1 MTEEPLLEVEH
12 LSVQYRRP
20 GMFAKPVTVVDDVTF
35 SVRAGETVGLVG
47 ESGAGKSTVGRA
59 VLGLVPTS
67 GGVIRFEGVD
77 LAGPGGAKARSR
89 LQVVFQDPYGSLNP
103 SRRVGATLREP
114 LEVRHGLSSR
124 EAGERITRMLQ
135 RVELPADA
143 QLRLPHGFSG
153 GQRQRIGIARA
164 LTPRP
169 RLVVCDEATS
179 ALDVLTREKVVG
191 LLAQIQDETG
201 VAYLFIAH
209 DLPLVAGFADRVVVL
224 YRGRVM
230 ESGPAR
236 VVGEDPRHP
245 YTRALVLAV
254 PGLDPDEQQRRRSA
268 RRELRAT
275 VNASEPPADGC
286 PFAPRCPSAAD
297 LCWTRRPRQLRVED
311 RTVACHLVD
320 PDVDHPESGGPMGGA
335 AE

>member
-1 MTEEPLLEVEH
+1 MTEEPLLHVEH
-12 LSVQYRRP
+12 LSVRYRRR
-20 GMFAKPVTVVDDVTF
+20 GMFAKPVTVIDDVSFT
-35 SVRAGETVGLVG
+35 VRAGETVGLVG
-47 ESGAGKSTVGRA
+47 ESGAGKSTIGRA

-77 LAGPGGAKARSR
+77 LAGPDGTEARSR

-103 SRRVGATLREP
+103 SRRIGATLREP

-124 EAGERITRMLQ
+124 AAGDRITDMLQ
-135 RVELPADA
+135 QVELPADA
-143 QLRLPHGFSG
+143 VHRLPRGFSG

-164 LTPRP
+164 LAPRP

-179 ALDVLTREKVVG
+179 ALDVLTRENVVD

-236 VVGEDPRHP
+236 VVGDDPRHP

-254 PGLDPDEQQRRRSA
+254 PGLDPDEQRRRRSA

-275 VNASEPPADGC
+275 VDAAEPPADGC

-297 LCWTRRPRQLRVED
+297 VCWTRRPRELPVED
-311 RTVACHLVD
+311 RTVACHLFD
-320 PDVDHPESGGPMGGA
+320 PDVDHPEAGPRTGGA
-335 AE
+335 GQ